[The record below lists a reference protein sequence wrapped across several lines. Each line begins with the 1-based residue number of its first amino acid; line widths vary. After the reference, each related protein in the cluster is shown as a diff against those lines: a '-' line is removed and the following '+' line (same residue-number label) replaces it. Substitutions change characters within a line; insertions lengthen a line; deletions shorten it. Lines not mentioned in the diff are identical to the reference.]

1 MGEDFQE
8 MFARLLA
15 LSKIQEAQIKANP
28 IPYLNRLASEVCRL
42 REAMNSAMYELSGAT
57 SFDHAQESFPEVPPS
72 IVETATIRN
81 RKAHDIL
88 AAAMKQDEE
97 MRKP

>member
-15 LSKIQEAQIKANP
+15 LSKIQEAQIKATP

-57 SFDHAQESFPEVPPS
+57 SFDHAQEAFPQMPPS
-72 IVETATIRN
+72 IVETVTIRN
-81 RKAHDIL
+81 QKAHDIL
-88 AAAMKQDEE
+88 AASLKQDGEVQ
-97 MRKP
+97 P